1 MANEVVITPALQCTV
16 EVAPTTVDNVVVTQQ
31 GDFAVQVVPP
41 AQTVVEFGLTNIG
54 IKGDKGDT
62 GPVGPAGPNEI
73 GGIPVELTNPQE
85 NDTLLLKTAAWRNT
99 PQEALTDGGNF

>member
-1 MANEVVITPALQCTV
+1 MTDAVIITSAPLCSVEIQPPDQPAIEV
-16 EVAPTTVDNVVVTQQ
+16 
-31 GDFAVQVVPP
+31 
-41 AQTVVEFGLTNIG
+41 GLTTIG
-54 IKGDKGDT
+54 LQGPQGIQ